1 VMEFRVHDQVA
12 HKHYPST
19 LGKVVALY
27 GPVVVVLWDE
37 RQEPKNVD
45 NSADL
50 PQRTSRHI
58 PAALLKVACK

>member
-1 VMEFRVHDQVA
+1 MEFRVHDQVA
-12 HKHYPST
+12 HKHYPGT

-37 RQEPKNVD
+37 RQEPENVG

-58 PAALLKVACK
+58 PGALNKVTCK

>member
-1 VMEFRVHDQVA
+1 MTFRVHDQVA
-12 HKHYPST
+12 HKHYPGT

-27 GPVVVVLWDE
+27 GPVVVVLWGE
-37 RQEPKNVD
+37 SKVPGNVD

-58 PAALLKVACK
+58 PAALQHVQ

>member
-1 VMEFRVHDQVA
+1 M
-12 HKHYPST
+12 HKDYPGTQGSI
-19 LGKVVALY
+19 VALY

-37 RQEPKNVD
+37 KRTPGNVD

-58 PAALLKVACK
+58 PGALQHVQ

>member
-1 VMEFRVHDQVA
+1 MGLKVKDRVA
-12 HKHYPST
+12 HKHYPET
-19 LGKVVALY
+19 LGSIVALY

-37 RQEPKNVD
+37 RALPGNVN

-58 PAALLKVACK
+58 PAALQVV

>member
-1 VMEFRVHDQVA
+1 MGFRVHDKVA
-12 HKHYPST
+12 HKHYPDT

-37 RQEPKNVD
+37 NQEPGNAD

-58 PAALLKVACK
+58 PGALQRVQ

>member
-1 VMEFRVHDQVA
+1 MEFKVHDQVA
-12 HKHYPST
+12 HKHYPDT

-27 GPVVVVLWDE
+27 GPVVVVLWDK
-37 RQEPKNVD
+37 RQEPGNVN

-58 PAALLKVACK
+58 PGALRHVQ